1 MKEIAIRQQHAQSI
15 LAVPLLLV
23 NLFGQDAKTQ
33 PPVPAD
39 QRADVYSVY
48 STLLGRPSLSHPNT
62 NGRFVIKAVTAF
74 PAPAQEPAGCI
85 AVPGPYRARFQEI
98 LEDFENRK
106 ARIYRLDRALNIGT
120 AYDLIDDPG
129 AKEFMEL
136 REHMSSSPDGRFA
149 DAVDLITL
157 GNVYFDRHRTLAM
170 VHMSAWCGNLCGF
183 WRWRILERQGPDH
196 WEDRPWVTCSTIS

>member
-1 MKEIAIRQQHAQSI
+1 MKQIAICQHSLPLFA
-15 LAVPLLLV
+15 APLLLV
-23 NLFGQDAKTQ
+23 NLFGQDVKTP

-62 NGRFVIKAVTAF
+62 NGRFVIKAATEL

-98 LEDFENRK
+98 LEDFETRK
-106 ARIYRLDRALNIGT
+106 TQRYRLDRALTIVK
-120 AYDLIDDPG
+120 AYDLVDEAG
-129 AKEFMEL
+129 AKEFIEL
-136 REHMSSSPDGRFA
+136 REHMSSSPDSRFA
-149 DAVDLITL
+149 GAVDLITL

-196 WEDRPWVTCSTIS
+196 WEDRPWVRCVTIS